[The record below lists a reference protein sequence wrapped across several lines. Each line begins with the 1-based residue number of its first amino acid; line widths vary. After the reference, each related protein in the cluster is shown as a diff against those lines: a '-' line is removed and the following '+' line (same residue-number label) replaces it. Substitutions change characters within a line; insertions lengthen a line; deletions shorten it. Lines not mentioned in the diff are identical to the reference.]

1 MGRSPLQ
8 PNAENCSQ
16 SDLETAMKAAPM
28 QQAYIRMMAIR
39 TLLLG
44 FDREQVAAIHQVS
57 DETLRRWILAFN
69 DRGIDGLIDAPR
81 PGRPP
86 KIPADKTDELR
97 EALDDPS
104 QAERTHWTG
113 RAFHGFVCKTLN
125 AEIGYSTVI
134 DWMHRQRYALKVP
147 QPWPDRQDEEKREAF
162 LERLRE
168 LLLDPDVDL
177 WSMDEMGAEGDPR
190 PRRRWVEKGKKSRVT
205 KNGDHIRMNVA
216 GMVCPRT
223 GEFFALQMSHS
234 DRECFQVFLDQANEG
249 IEFKRKRNLLI
260 MDNASW
266 HKSASLDWGGFEP
279 EYLPAYSPDFNPIE
293 RLWLVIKNE
302 WFTDF
307 IAKNRAQ
314 LITRLDQALNWTI
327 DRQNDNQKTCAI
339 RT

>member
-1 MGRSPLQ
+1 
-8 PNAENCSQ
+8 
-16 SDLETAMKAAPM
+16 MKAAPM
-28 QQAYIRMMAIR
+28 QQAYIRMLAIR

-190 PRRRWVEKGKKSRVT
+190 RRWVEKGKKSRVT

-234 DRECFQVFLDQANEG
+234 DRECFQVFLDQANEHLQSH
-249 IEFKRKRNLLI
+249 RPRNLVVL
-260 MDNASW
+260 DNASW
-266 HKSASLDWGGFEP
+266 HHCAGIEWGKFEP
-279 EYLPAYSPDFNPIE
+279 LFLPAYSPDFNPIE
-293 RLWLVIKNE
+293 RLWLMIKAE
-302 WFTDF
+302 WFNGYISKTRED
-307 IAKNRAQ
+307 
-314 LITRLDQALNWTI
+314 LMDRLDQALLWVMN
-327 DRQNDNQKTCAI
+327 RGELNSKTCSFP
-339 RT
+339 T